1 MTQSTSSGPVGS
13 DPPRL
18 ILDANVLLNAITAP
32 PNTILGRL
40 NSRFRRFEIRV
51 VFSEALLTE
60 FQQILEYPRI
70 KAQFKLGAADGF
82 AVARDLLL
90 LGEYVS
96 PVPAHGHGAYVPRF
110 DWPTLTDPKDWY
122 LLDLLFEARTDALV
136 TQDSAVL
143 KAGTALG
150 LPVLHPRDL
159 RAAGLV

>member
-1 MTQSTSSGPVGS
+1 MTQSTSSGPVSG

-96 PVPAHGHGAYVPRF
+96 PVPHY

-122 LLDLLFEARTDALV
+122 LFDLLFEARTDALV